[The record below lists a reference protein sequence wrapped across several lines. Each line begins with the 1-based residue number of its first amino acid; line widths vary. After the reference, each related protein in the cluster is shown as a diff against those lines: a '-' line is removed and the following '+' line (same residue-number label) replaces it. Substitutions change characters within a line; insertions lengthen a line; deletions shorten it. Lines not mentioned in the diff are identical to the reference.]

1 MKFKHTY
8 EMTSITAITKKE
20 KEIVIAELTT
30 LQHDDLSG
38 CYSTQ
43 YYLLIAD
50 VRHGVQAISGLST
63 SSGVVMSKPTQVR
76 WLG

>member
-43 YYLLIAD
+43 CYYLLIAD
-50 VRHGVQAISGLST
+50 GSAMESR
-63 SSGVVMSKPTQVR
+63 
-76 WLG
+76 